1 MYFIEQK
8 TDYNNNTVKNFYMYE
23 LLKYVIYKI
32 QRLEYVIGSKNFT
45 LMVWKSNTNITL
57 NISSL
62 SFFFLVANRSRYDA
76 ISSFSWKDPSY
87 ECLVDIFSLASS
99 EACQSELILLLY
111 GEKHVNSISDNTYLI
126 YSVIKTLFSIWHLFV
141 WCIYN

>member
-45 LMVWKSNTNITL
+45 LMV
-57 NISSL
+57 
-62 SFFFLVANRSRYDA
+62 
-76 ISSFSWKDPSY
+76 
-87 ECLVDIFSLASS
+87 
-99 EACQSELILLLY
+99 
-111 GEKHVNSISDNTYLI
+111 
-126 YSVIKTLFSIWHLFV
+126 
-141 WCIYN
+141 